1 MSSDYIKFSEVDRQL
16 DAFSL
21 GTLDARIKG
30 VNSNPYDE
38 ETDFDCWDE
47 YNIGFYTTK
56 SQKDKIK
63 AIKKSYWE
71 NHG

>member
-1 MSSDYIKFSEVDRQL
+1 MSNPSKEVDRQL

-21 GTLDARIKG
+21 GTVDARVKG

-38 ETDFDCWDE
+38 KTDFDCWDE
-47 YNIGFYTTK
+47 YNIGFY
-56 SQKDKIK
+56 SAENFK